1 MNENIMDLDLDIIS
15 QENDSTELQL
25 LRQERDFF
33 VSERLASL
41 KRVAGIVYFCQL
53 FSFVLAGLPLVIGVW
68 LNLLKRDDAKST
80 WIKSH
85 FDWQIKTAWLALAGF
100 AISGLTFEMGMGFF
114 VLIAT
119 ITLMVF
125 RIVRGWN
132 ALNVNEPITE

>member
-1 MNENIMDLDLDIIS
+1 
-15 QENDSTELQL
+15 
-25 LRQERDFF
+25 
-33 VSERLASL
+33 VSL

-53 FSFVLAGLPLVIGVW
+53 FSFVLAGLPLIIGVW
-68 LNLLKRDDAKST
+68 LNLWKRDDAKFT

-100 AISGLTFEMGMGFF
+100 AISGLTFEMGIGFF

-119 ITLMVF
+119 VTLMVF

-132 ALNVNEPITE
+132 ALNANESIAE